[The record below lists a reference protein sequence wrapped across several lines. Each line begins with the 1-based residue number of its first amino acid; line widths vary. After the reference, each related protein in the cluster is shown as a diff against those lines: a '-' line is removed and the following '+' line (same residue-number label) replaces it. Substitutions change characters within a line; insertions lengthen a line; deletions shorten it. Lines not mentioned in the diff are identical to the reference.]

1 MNDNKTRKNYHL
13 IAGILFA
20 AAFAVQ
26 YLLSPLIHGYFPSFD
41 FWTIVFIIGLL
52 GTAVLMILNR
62 RDLFTVI
69 AIALITIIVVRNFIC
84 YFDIEQYNNILV
96 YSRHYSYYYYSS
108 RDVRISYFLVFV
120 ELLRPLAYLLL
131 LFIAAAN
138 FTDFL
143 GNAKDK
149 LNRLW
154 FLPCALMGVYC
165 IMTQLRSVVTEIFD
179 LRCVGVYSFVSFVIY
194 LVYAAA
200 FLLAGLWI
208 ANSNGFSKSETRYGT
223 EYGNTSARTEALP
236 EAYFDLVNHTLLLVF
251 TFGIWMLIWVYRMT
265 GYTNAVKGEEK
276 RDPTNKLLL
285 YIFVPL
291 YSIYWIYKT
300 AQRIDKMAKEKNIE
314 PDIGTPCLILA
325 VLVPV
330 LAPIL
335 MQDKMNK
342 VVTTKSVRVSAC
354 GESQPELDYMDELRA
369 EIVSTV
375 TRYCHSYYTG
385 VNRTNTTIRNV
396 DVDGNT
402 YTAKGKVVITN
413 NSGDQYEGNVIAVYE
428 FDEETQE
435 FTQISLTVG
444 DGDKGTLKKQN

>member
-13 IAGILFA
+13 IAGVLFA
-20 AAFAVQ
+20 VAFAVQ
-26 YLLSPLIHGYFPSFD
+26 YLLSPLILGYFPSFD

-69 AIALITIIVVRNFIC
+69 AIALIAIIVVRNFIC
-84 YFDIEQYNNILV
+84 YFDTEQYNNILV
-96 YSRHYSYYYYSS
+96 YSRYYSYYYHWS

-120 ELLRPLAYLLL
+120 ELLRPLAYLMLL
-131 LFIAAAN
+131 LIAAAN
-138 FTDFL
+138 FTNYL

-149 LNRLW
+149 LNGLW
-154 FLPCALMGVYC
+154 FLPCTLMGVYC

-179 LRCVGVYSFVSFVIY
+179 LKCVGIYSYISFFIY
-194 LVYAAA
+194 LIYAVA

-208 ANSNGFSKSETRYGT
+208 AKSNGFPESETRYGT

-236 EAYFDLVNHTLLLVF
+236 EAYCGLVKHTLLLVF

-265 GYTNAVKGEEK
+265 EYTNAVKGEEK
-276 RDPTNKLLL
+276 RNPTNKLLL

-300 AQRIDKMAKEKNIE
+300 ALRIDKMANGKNIE
-314 PDIGTPCLILA
+314 PDISTPCLILA
-325 VLVPV
+325 ILVPV

-342 VVTTKSVRVSAC
+342 VVSTKGVPVSAC
-354 GESQPELDYMDELRA
+354 GESEFDRTDELRA
-369 EIVSTV
+369 EIVSAV
-375 TRYCHSYYTG
+375 MRYCHSYYTG
-385 VNRTNTTIRNV
+385 VNMVNTTIRNV
-396 DVDGNT
+396 DVDGYT

-413 NSGDQYEGNVIAVYE
+413 NFGDKYEGDITAVYK
-428 FDEETQE
+428 FNEETQE
-435 FTQISLTVG
+435 FTKISLDVG
-444 DGDKGTLKKQN
+444 DGEKGTLRKKK

>member
-62 RDLFTVI
+62 RDLLTVI

-84 YFDIEQYNNILV
+84 YFDTEQYNNILV
-96 YSRHYSYYYYSS
+96 YRHYSYYYYSS

-149 LNRLW
+149 LNGLW
-154 FLPCALMGVYC
+154 FLPCALMVVYC

-208 ANSNGFSKSETRYGT
+208 TKSNGFSKSETRYGT

-276 RDPTNKLLL
+276 RNPTNKLLL

-325 VLVPV
+325 VFVPV

-342 VVTTKSVRVSAC
+342 VVSTKSVRVSAC
-354 GESQPELDYMDELRA
+354 GESEPEFDPKEEFKAVIKDAVMRHCHNRYSEVKM
-369 EIVSTV
+369 VNTTV
-375 TRYCHSYYTG
+375 TK
-385 VNRTNTTIRNV
+385 V
-396 DVDGNT
+396 DVDGDT
-402 YTAKGKVVITN
+402 YTGKGKVVITDDY
-413 NSGDQYEGNVIAVYE
+413 GDKYEGNVIAVYE

-435 FTQISLTVG
+435 FTQISLSVG
-444 DGDKGTLKKQN
+444 DGEKGTLHKKS